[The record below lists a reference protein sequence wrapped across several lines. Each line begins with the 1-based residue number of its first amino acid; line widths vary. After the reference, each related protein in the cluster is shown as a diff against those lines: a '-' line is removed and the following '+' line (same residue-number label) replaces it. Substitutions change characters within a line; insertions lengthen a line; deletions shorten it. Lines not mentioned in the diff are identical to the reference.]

1 MPGPYMGVG
10 APLFAVF
17 VGRGLDP
24 SAGRRGRRP
33 LQLGESYVPL
43 DVGRHAPMPP
53 RGGAR
58 FPGKVSSCGEM
69 RRGEGTPPYGAG
81 IRFVT
86 VVGGGVLDAPHGC
99 YGTPWA
105 AIYGF
110 RAS

>member
-1 MPGPYMGVG
+1 MAIKHTRPRVVGDADPYNG
-10 APLFAVF
+10 AY
-17 VGRGLDP
+17 GL
-24 SAGRRGRRP
+24 S
-33 LQLGESYVPL
+33 LI
-43 DVGRHAPMPP
+43 VGRHAPMPP
-53 RGGAR
+53 RGVVR
-58 FPGKVSSCGEM
+58 FPGWPGGSRKV

>member
-1 MPGPYMGVG
+1 MHICLLFSSRPT
-10 APLFAVF
+10 AP
-17 VGRGLDP
+17 
-24 SAGRRGRRP
+24 GRRGRRP
-33 LQLGESYVPL
+33 LQS
-43 DVGRHAPMPP
+43 
-53 RGGAR
+53 RGVVR
-58 FPGKVSSCGEM
+58 FPGWPGGSLKV